1 MSWRTLEPFDPADV
15 APWTLGDGPRGALFI
30 HGFAGSPPELR
41 GLGEHLAAR
50 GWRCH
55 GLVVPGH
62 GLRPLDLHHTRWQ
75 DWAAGVQR
83 AFDELAAECDSVVVA
98 GQSMGGALA
107 LHLAATEM
115 RVRAVAALATPLW
128 LPGFLVNFLPVIR
141 HVKRWHT
148 PSSEVDLWDEAAV
161 EELHSYGVR
170 SMASIN
176 QLRRLVG
183 TVRDELA
190 EVRAPVLVLH
200 GARDR
205 LIAPAC
211 AAEVARRLVS
221 SPEVEL
227 HVYPRSGHAISID
240 VDRDDIKER
249 VTRWFERWVPPL
261 DERHRASDEGSGHVF
276 AASSTGE
283 RSSPRT
289 V

>member
-1 MSWRTLEPFDPADV
+1 MSWRTLEPFDPDHV
-15 APWTLGDGPRGALFI
+15 APWQLGDARRGALLI

-62 GLRPLDLHHTRWQ
+62 GLRPLDLHRTRWE

-83 AFDELAAECDSVVVA
+83 AFDELAAECDSVVVV

-115 RVRAVAALATPLW
+115 RDRAVAALATPLW
-128 LPGFLVNFLPVIR
+128 LPGFLVNLLPVIR
-141 HVKRWHT
+141 HVVRWHT
-148 PSSEVDLWDEAAV
+148 PSSEVDLWDQVAV
-161 EELHSYGVR
+161 QELHSYGVR
-170 SMASIN
+170 SMSSIN
-176 QLRRLVG
+176 ELRLLVR

-211 AAEVARRLVS
+211 AAEISQRLVCS
-221 SPEVEL
+221 EAVDL

-240 VDRDDIKER
+240 VDRDDIHRR
-249 VTRWFERWVPPL
+249 VTAWFERFAPSAQ
-261 DERHRASDEGSGHVF
+261 RA
-276 AASSTGE
+276 ATG
-283 RSSPRT
+283 
-289 V
+289 

>member
-1 MSWRTLEPFDPADV
+1 MSWRTLEPFDPDDV
-15 APWTLGDGPRGALFI
+15 APWKLGEGPRGALFI

-41 GLGEHLAAR
+41 GLGGHLAMR
-50 GWRCH
+50 GWRCY

-62 GLRPLDLHHTRWQ
+62 GQRPLDLHRTRWE

-141 HVKRWHT
+141 HVVRWHT
-148 PSSEVDLWDEAAV
+148 PSSDVDLWDEASV
-161 EELHSYGVR
+161 DELHSYGVR
-170 SMASIN
+170 SMSSIN
-176 QLRRLVG
+176 ELRRLVG

-190 EVRAPVLVLH
+190 QVRAPVLVLH

-211 AAEVARRLVS
+211 AAEISRRLVAS
-221 SPEVEL
+221 AAVDL

-240 VDRDDIKER
+240 VDRADINDR
-249 VTRWFERWVPPL
+249 VTAWFERCVSNV
-261 DERHRASDEGSGHVF
+261 EARHGASDGRSGHVF
-276 AASSTGE
+276 AASSAGE
-283 RSSPRT
+283 QGSPRT

>member
-1 MSWRTLEPFDPADV
+1 MSWRTLEPFDPDDV
-15 APWTLGDGPRGALFI
+15 APWKLGDGPRGALFI

-62 GLRPLDLHHTRWQ
+62 GMRPLDLHRTRWE
-75 DWAAGVQR
+75 DWAAGVRR

-107 LHLAATEM
+107 LDLAATEM

-128 LPGFLVNFLPVIR
+128 LPGLLVNFLPVIR
-141 HVKRWHT
+141 HVVRWHT

-170 SMASIN
+170 SMSSIN
-176 QLRRLVG
+176 ELRRLVG
-183 TVRDELA
+183 TVRNELA

-211 AAEVARRLVS
+211 AAEIARRLVS
-221 SPEVEL
+221 SEDVAL
-227 HVYPRSGHAISID
+227 HLYPRSGHAISID
-240 VDRDDIKER
+240 VDRDDINER
-249 VTRWFERWVPPL
+249 VTAWFERFVPSVAV
-261 DERHRASDEGSGHVF
+261 DDVQRA
-276 AASSTGE
+276 ATG
-283 RSSPRT
+283 
-289 V
+289 

>member
-15 APWTLGDGPRGALFI
+15 APWKLGDGPRGALFI

-62 GLRPLDLHHTRWQ
+62 GLRPLDLHRTRWE

-107 LHLAATEM
+107 LHLAATEL

-128 LPGFLVNFLPVIR
+128 LPGLVVNFLPVIR
-141 HVKRWHT
+141 HVVRWHT

-170 SMASIN
+170 SMSSIN
-176 QLRRLVG
+176 ELRRLVG

-190 EVRAPVLVLH
+190 AVRAPVLVLH

-205 LIAPAC
+205 LIALAC
-211 AAEVARRLVS
+211 AVEISRRLVS
-221 SPEVEL
+221 SEAVDL

-240 VDRDDIKER
+240 VDRDDINKR
-249 VTRWFERWVPPL
+249 VTAWFERFVPSVGSS
-261 DERHRASDEGSGHVF
+261 HKASQGGSGHVF
-276 AASSTGE
+276 VASSAGE
-283 RSSPRT
+283 QRSPRT

>member
-1 MSWRTLEPFDPADV
+1 MSWRTLEPFDPDAV
-15 APWTLGDGPRGALFI
+15 AAWKLGDGRRGVLLI

-41 GLGEHLAAR
+41 GIGEHLAAR
-50 GWRCH
+50 GWRAY
-55 GLVVPGH
+55 GLLVPGH
-62 GLRPLDLHHTRWQ
+62 GLRPVDLHRTRWE
-75 DWAAGVQR
+75 DWAAGVQL
-83 AFDELAAECDSVVVA
+83 AFDELAAECDSVAVV

-128 LPGFLVNFLPVIR
+128 LPGFLVNFLPLIR
-141 HVKRWHT
+141 HVVRWHT

-170 SMASIN
+170 SMSSIN
-176 QLRRLVG
+176 ELRRLVG

-211 AAEVARRLVS
+211 AAEIARRLVS
-221 SPEVEL
+221 STDVEL

-240 VDRDDIKER
+240 VDRADINDR
-249 VTRWFERWVPPL
+249 VAEWLERWIPSVRAGHGTSDGL
-261 DERHRASDEGSGHVF
+261 SRHVL
-276 AASSTGE
+276 AASSAGE
-283 RSSPRT
+283 RSAPRT